1 MSAAPA
7 TASAKKR
14 AVFFLIALGL
24 SACLFPAIVEVGDR
38 VIQLRLRPPKLGQEL
53 DILMP
58 NPRGTGS
65 HRLKPNHDLTTEAD
79 GRPVRIRT
87 NRHGMHWRE
96 VEIEKMDR
104 RRRIALLGDSFTFG
118 SWADSYEKA
127 FAGVFERNISPER
140 WEVLN
145 FGVSGYGPG
154 DMELLLSEEVMA
166 FSPSYVV
173 VVVFTGNDFLDT
185 FLGLDK
191 ATIVRGEAHLND
203 TVVRTRVPSELLVED
218 TTMSA
223 PCMRRSAILRGL
235 DELRSFRVLSP
246 YLGLENLC
254 LDFAVNRN
262 FTAYSFWSQYP
273 YPDAAKQ
280 SKDMVIAALARMGSL
295 LADHQARLAIAVLP
309 TYEQVHARES
319 TGEDYDISLPQ
330 AYLQVFARERDIPYV
345 DFLPILRAHV
355 ARTNERLFL
364 KRDIHLNNR
373 GHEIV
378 GKNLAEWFRC
388 CVRDRARLHREGTD
402 EQETRTDGGYDFKR
416 H

>member
-7 TASAKKR
+7 TLSAKKR
-14 AVFFLIALGL
+14 AAFFLIASGL
-24 SACLFPAIVEVGDR
+24 SVCLFLALVELGAR
-38 VIQLRLRPPKLGQEL
+38 VIQARLTPPKRGQEL

-65 HRLKPNHDLTTEAD
+65 YRLKPDLDLTTKAG

-87 NRHGMHWRE
+87 NRHGMPWRE
-96 VEIEKMDR
+96 VEIEKTDR
-104 RRRIALLGDSFTFG
+104 RRRIAFLGDSFTFG

-127 FAGVFERNISPER
+127 FVGIFEQNVSRER

-145 FGVSGYGPG
+145 FGVGGYGLG

-173 VVVFTGNDFLDT
+173 VVVFTGNDFRDT

-191 ATIVRGEAHLND
+191 ERIVNGVAHLKD

-218 TTMSA
+218 TSVSD
-223 PCMRRSAILRGL
+223 PCERSSFLSRSL
-235 DELRSFRVLSP
+235 DELISFRMLSP
-246 YLGLENLC
+246 YVGLENLC
-254 LDFAVNRN
+254 VDFAVNRN

-273 YPDAAKQ
+273 YPEAANQ
-280 SKDMVIAALARMGSL
+280 AKDMVIAALERMGSL
-295 LADHQARLAIAVLP
+295 LADHRARLAIAVLP

-319 TGEDYDISLPQ
+319 AGADYDIFLPQ
-330 AYLQVFARERDIPYV
+330 AYLHVFARERDIPYI
-345 DFLPILRAHV
+345 DLLPILRAHV

-364 KRDIHLNNR
+364 KSDTHLNNR

-378 GKNLAEWFRC
+378 GRSLAEWFRC
-388 CVRDRARLHREGTD
+388 CVRDRARLIRKNTD
-402 EQETRTDGGYDFKR
+402 EQKTEASGGKPN
-416 H
+416 